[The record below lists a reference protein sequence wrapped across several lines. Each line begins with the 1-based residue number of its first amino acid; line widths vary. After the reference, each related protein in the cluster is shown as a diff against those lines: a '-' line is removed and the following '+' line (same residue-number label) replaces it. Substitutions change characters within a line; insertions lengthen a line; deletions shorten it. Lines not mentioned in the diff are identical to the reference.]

1 MIIKTNKVDPYSQ
14 TSGNAYK
21 IGVAIFLL
29 SLTVSVFLLAMVM
42 KDPDDAATVPS
53 VVKVGDQLNGE
64 LKSAPSITQKSGQG
78 DVVIRPDRQIL
89 AEQNNVIER
98 DALQIGEKQAESL
111 RRELD
116 TKPDLSDHERS
127 NLVQTIRK
135 LESGQVIIQ

>member
-1 MIIKTNKVDPYSQ
+1 M
-14 TSGNAYK
+14 
-21 IGVAIFLL
+21 
-29 SLTVSVFLLAMVM
+29 
-42 KDPDDAATVPS
+42 
-53 VVKVGDQLNGE
+53 
-64 LKSAPSITQKSGQG
+64 
-78 DVVIRPDRQIL
+78 
-89 AEQNNVIER
+89 IER